1 MPSMSDL
8 VEEMPGKNEK
18 EGGRERGG
26 SVTEMGRESS
36 GTGRERM
43 RISQGEIGGG
53 QERVRKK
60 APFLIFSFLL
70 SSFFFSILSRIQ
82 TRGSIMKNN

>member
-36 GTGRERM
+36 GTGRERV

-60 APFLIFSFLL
+60 ALFLIFFLFAFL
-70 SSFFFSILSRIQ
+70 FFFFPFFLESKLEAR
-82 TRGSIMKNN
+82 

>member
-60 APFLIFSFLL
+60 ALFLIFFLFAFL
-70 SSFFFSILSRIQ
+70 FFFFFFSFFLESKLEAR
-82 TRGSIMKNN
+82 